1 MLILLSAGNR
11 FATEM
16 STHLMTI
23 GHSTLSAEEF
33 LNLLEKN
40 SVRCLADIRRFPGS
54 RKFPHFNRDQL
65 ERSLPQSDIEYHW
78 LERLGGRRGRQKRTD
93 SPNTGLRNESFRNY
107 ADYMATPEF
116 KAGISELLELATTKP
131 TAYMCSEAVYWRCHR
146 RLVSDYLVANG
157 FEVLH
162 LMSTGQPRPHEL
174 TLGAVIKDGQVTY
187 PADESQ

>member
-1 MLILLSAGNR
+1 
-11 FATEM
+11 M
-16 STHLMTI
+16 STRLLTI
-23 GHSTLSAEEF
+23 GHSTLSAKEF

-40 SVRCLADIRRFPGS
+40 GVRCLADIRRFPGS

-65 ERSLPQSDIEYHW
+65 ERSLPHSGIEYRW
-78 LERLGGRRGRQKRTD
+78 LERLGGRRGKQKRTD
-93 SPNTGLRNESFRNY
+93 SPNMGLRNESFRNY

-116 KAGISELLELATTKP
+116 KAGISELLDLARTKP

-162 LMSTGQPRPHEL
+162 LMSTGRPRPHEL
-174 TLGAVIKDGQVTY
+174 TPGAVIKDGQVTY
-187 PADESQ
+187 PAGKTQ